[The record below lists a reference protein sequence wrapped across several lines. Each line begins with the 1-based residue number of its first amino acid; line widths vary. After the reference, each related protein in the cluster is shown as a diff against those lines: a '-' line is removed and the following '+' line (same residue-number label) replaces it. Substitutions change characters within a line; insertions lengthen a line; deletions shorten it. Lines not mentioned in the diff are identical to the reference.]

1 MNRNLRL
8 IITIVLVVTT
18 IGSCSINSR
27 YYIRSP
33 KVLHKHLSIRDS
45 LKRIEDKIKIASWYG
60 KGFHKK
66 RTSNGE
72 RFNQYSLTA
81 AHKTLSFGTKLKITN
96 LNTNKSVV
104 VRINDRGPY
113 IEGRDIDLS
122 YKAMKK
128 LGGIK
133 NGLIH
138 IKCKI
143 IN

>member
-72 RFNQYSLTA
+72 RFNQYKLTA
-81 AHKTLSFGTKLKITN
+81 AHKSLSFGTKVKITN
-96 LNTNKSVV
+96 LDNNKSVIV
-104 VRINDRGPY
+104 TINDRGPY
-113 IEGRDIDLS
+113 VEGRNIDLS
-122 YKAMKK
+122 YKAMKR
-128 LGGIK
+128 I
-133 NGLIH
+133 NGTKSGLVKV
-138 IKCKI
+138 KCEI
-143 IN
+143 I